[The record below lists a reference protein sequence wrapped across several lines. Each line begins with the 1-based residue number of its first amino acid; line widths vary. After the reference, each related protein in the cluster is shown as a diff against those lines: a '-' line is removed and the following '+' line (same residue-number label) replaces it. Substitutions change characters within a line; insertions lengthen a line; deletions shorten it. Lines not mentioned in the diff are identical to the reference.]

1 MLKKKMEDAL
11 NHQMNRELYS
21 GYLYFSMASYFESKN
36 LKGLAHWMMVQ
47 AQEEYVHGMKFYK
60 YIIERGG
67 KAKMAAIEA
76 PASKWASPVKVFEQ
90 VYKHEQAVTG
100 LIHKLVDLAT
110 SQKDHATHIFLQ
122 WFVSEQVE
130 EEATASDI
138 LERLKMI
145 GKNSNALLML
155 DKELSQR
162 PLIYM
167 LVPKKGGGEG

>member
-1 MLKKKMEDAL
+1 L

-21 GYLYFSMASYFESKN
+21 GYLYFSMAAYFESIN
-36 LKGLAHWMMVQ
+36 LKGFAHWMTVQ
-47 AQEEYVHGMKFYK
+47 AQEEYMHGMKFYK
-60 YIIERGG
+60 YILERGG
-67 KAKMAAIEA
+67 RAKMMDIEA
-76 PASKWASPVKVFEQ
+76 PETKWVSPIKVFEQ
-90 VYKHEQAVTG
+90 TYKHEQAVTG

-110 SQKDHATHIFLQ
+110 SQKDHATNVFLQ

-130 EEATASDI
+130 EESTASDI

-145 GKNSNALLML
+145 GKNSNALLMM

-167 LVPKKGGGEG
+167 PVPKKSGSGD